1 MVSVLLSICSHIC
14 FDGTYSWEPSPKSE
28 GGGSGG
34 GGGGGGGDGGGD
46 EGSKSDSGSFSRLYR
61 LAARCPSTM
70 SSDSS
75 LFGARAVP

>member
-1 MVSVLLSICSHIC
+1 MSVLLSTCCHIC
-14 FDGTYSWEPSPKSE
+14 FDGTYSWEPSPESD
-28 GGGSGG
+28 GGVGG
-34 GGGGGGGDGGGD
+34 GGGG
-46 EGSKSDSGSFSRLYR
+46 EGSKSDSGFFSRLYR